1 MGNSIT
7 MTSQGRVGPTAF
19 GQRSR
24 RKQTLSEPIRSD
36 MCSLCSE
43 PAIVFKKHEIVGKA
57 IDDGPSFLLSACTL
71 RDGFLRLSIIPVPA
85 ASGPN
90 PFGAEGAEAAWGG
103 ARHLLAQTCRFA
115 DCVLRSPTRIR
126 SHESKADQEA
136 SGNTLLS
143 ALFHHKTMLLPRT
156 GGQAAPADVSSL
168 GGLPA

>member
-1 MGNSIT
+1 MVRARKETADVLGGHGKFNHDDVAGS
-7 MTSQGRVGPTAF
+7 GGPNAF

-24 RKQTLSEPIRSD
+24 WKQTRSEPFRGG

-43 PAIVFKKHEIVGKA
+43 AAIVFTKHEIVGS
-57 IDDGPSFLLSACTL
+57 PSTMDLLSACTL
-71 RDGFLRLSIIPVPA
+71 RHGILRLSIIPVPA

-103 ARHLLAQTCRFA
+103 ARHLLADICRFA
-115 DCVLRSPTRIR
+115 DCVVLHVFR

-136 SGNTLLS
+136 
-143 ALFHHKTMLLPRT
+143 
-156 GGQAAPADVSSL
+156 PAYVSSL

>member
-1 MGNSIT
+1 
-7 MTSQGRVGPTAF
+7 
-19 GQRSR
+19 
-24 RKQTLSEPIRSD
+24 

-90 PFGAEGAEAAWGG
+90 PFGAEGGRGRRGVVRGG
-103 ARHLLAQTCRFA
+103 ISWQRLAGLLTAYSV
-115 DCVLRSPTRIR
+115 VLHVFVVTSQKLIR
-126 SHESKADQEA
+126 KPPA
-136 SGNTLLS
+136 NTLIS

>member
-1 MGNSIT
+1 
-7 MTSQGRVGPTAF
+7 
-19 GQRSR
+19 
-24 RKQTLSEPIRSD
+24 

-43 PAIVFKKHEIVGKA
+43 TAIVFKKYEIVGKA

-90 PFGAEGAEAAWGG
+90 PFGAEGGPRGAEAAWGG
-103 ARHLLAQTCRFA
+103 GVVRGISWQRLAGLLTAYSV
-115 DCVLRSPTRIR
+115 VLHVFVVTNQKLIR
-126 SHESKADQEA
+126 KPP
-136 SGNTLLS
+136 GNTLLS